1 MNRKRW
7 LSLSLRVVLALLA
20 LVLILLAAAWI
31 ALPGWI
37 KGSGARIATE
47 ALGRE
52 VRINEVHF
60 QPWRLGLV
68 VEGVSIA
75 GAKGE
80 TAPLLNV
87 GRIDAAVSLRS
98 IWHFSPVLSSLTVE
112 KPIIHLARTGDGHY
126 DIDDLIERFNKPSA
140 KPEPAKTNQPDFALY
155 NIRLSGGEIH
165 FDDRPVHREHLV
177 SALSFELPFISTLD
191 TDEKVDVLPFLTGK
205 FNGVEFG
212 GKGDALPFAEPPEAS
227 LEFKLA
233 KLDLTPYLP
242 YVPESLPLKL
252 QKGSV
257 EAQMKLR
264 FAKAQVQLSGQVGLS
279 DFALQTRAGQPW
291 LAWKDLQ
298 IALKDV
304 RPLHHQLQLGAIRWD
319 GLELDLRRDA
329 AGKIFLP
336 TGDAPAK
343 PDAKAETKTSPA
355 WTFGLDSFALNGA
368 VMQWQ
373 DAASHPQANLRA
385 EAVNLKLGALQW
397 PLKNAATLS
406 YAMKLQ
412 GAALSGEGSLAPD
425 LLRLTSNLQDLPLE
439 GFAAYVPASAPL
451 KLKGSLKAQAEI
463 KLAQPLDA
471 DPAAR
476 LNIAL
481 HDVALNDL
489 ALADSHGLPLVA
501 LAALNL
507 DEAGL
512 DLGAQHVHLGKLAL
526 HKPVVQLARDKQGQ
540 WRHAPLVP
548 APSHAPATHVAAAA
562 SKPWAI
568 DLAALTLDGGALRL
582 RDASLGDDDGLN
594 VDVDALKIQLQ
605 NVTWPQTGKPVP
617 VSLSL
622 IVAAPQAK
630 ANARGTVNWQGQL
643 SLANE
648 MSASGRLRLDN
659 LPLQL
664 FDELL
669 DPAWGLRL
677 RRAELGWRG
686 SFEAQQQAAG
696 WRANASG
703 DLLLADLRLAQL
715 SLVDGKRVTGDNLLT
730 WQALNLDGMKVGMQ
744 PGAAPSVNITKA
756 RLDDFYA
763 SLLINEQGKLN
774 LKQIGP
780 QEVAAAPSAASASAS
795 ASAPAASAVPASAA
809 SAASAAPAPP
819 AASAPAPMH
828 IAIQSTELSKGK
840 VDFTDHFVRPNYSAQ
855 LTALTGSLGAFAS
868 DKPATAALQ
877 LHGQVAGT
885 GLLEVGGQINPGASP
900 PELDITASA
909 TDIELAPFSPYSG
922 KYAGYAIERGKLSTK
937 VHYKIEQGGQL
948 QAENQV
954 TLNQLTF
961 GDAVDSPDATHLP
974 VRFAVALLKDRDG
987 VIDINLPISGS
998 INDPQFSFGGLIV
1011 KAIVNLLGKA
1021 LTSPFSLFTGGG
1033 GADLSHIAF
1042 APGSSTPTD
1051 PAQID
1056 KIAKLLNERPALKL
1070 TISGWADL
1078 AHEREALQQ
1087 RSLDDAIATER
1098 RRELR
1103 RQQTAGADAQ
1113 AQAPLSAAD
1122 LSDADRARLLKV
1134 VYGNAKLP
1142 KKPRNLIGLEKDI
1155 PASEMRALLLP
1166 SYAVDAQRIHDLA
1179 LQRSVVLR
1187 DALIAKGVPNSRIF
1201 LGAPHAGGEVPAD
1214 WQAHADM
1221 ALGAD

>member
-1 MNRKRW
+1 MNQNRW
-7 LSLSLRVVLALLA
+7 LFLFLRVVLALLA
-20 LVLILLAAAWI
+20 LILVLLAAAWI

-37 KGSGARIATE
+37 KGSGARMASE

-52 VRINEVHF
+52 VRISEVRF

-68 VEGVSIA
+68 VEGISIA

-87 GRIDAAVSLRS
+87 GRIDAAMSLRS

-112 KPIIHLARTGDGHY
+112 QPIIHLARTGDGHY
-126 DIDDLIERFNKPSA
+126 DIDDLIERFGKPSP
-140 KPEPAKTNQPDFALY
+140 KPGPAKSTQPDFALY

-165 FDDRPVHREHLV
+165 LDDRPVRREHLV
-177 SALSFELPFISTLD
+177 SALNFELPFISTLD

-212 GKGDALPFAEPPEAS
+212 GKGDALPFAEPPQAS
-227 LEFKLA
+227 LDFKLA
-233 KLDLTPYLP
+233 KLDVTPYLP
-242 YVPESLPLKL
+242 YVPEGLPLKL
-252 QKGSV
+252 QRGMV
-257 EAQMKLR
+257 EAQVRLR
-264 FAKAQVQLSGQVGLS
+264 FAKAQVQVSGQLGLS
-279 DFALQTRAGQPW
+279 DVALQTPAGQPW

-304 RPLHHQLQLGAIRWD
+304 RPLHHQLQLGAIHWD
-319 GLELDLRRDA
+319 GLQLDLSRDA
-329 AGKIFLP
+329 AGNVFLP
-336 TGDAPAK
+336 AGDAPVRPEAK
-343 PDAKAETKTSPA
+343 TQAKVESKTETKSDTKSGSAGTA
-355 WTFGLDSFALNGA
+355 WSFGLDSFALNGA
-368 VMQWQ
+368 VVHWQ
-373 DAASHPQANLRA
+373 DAASHPHADLRA
-385 EAVNLKLGALQW
+385 EAIDLKLGAVQW
-397 PLKNAATLS
+397 PLKNAAALN

-425 LLRLTSNLQDLPLE
+425 LLKLTGSLQDLPLE
-439 GFAAYVPASAPL
+439 GFAAYVPAGAPI

-471 DPAAR
+471 GPAAR
-476 LNIAL
+476 LNVAL
-481 HDVALNDL
+481 RDVALNDFS
-489 ALADSHGLPLVA
+489 LADSHGEPLAA
-501 LAALNL
+501 LAALSL

-526 HKPVVQLARDKQGQ
+526 SKPVVQLARDKQGQ
-540 WRHAPLVP
+540 WRHAALVP
-548 APSHAPATHVAAAA
+548 AQSHAAESRTAAAA
-562 SKPWAI
+562 DKPWSI
-568 DLAALTLDGGALRL
+568 DLAALTLDAGALRL

-594 VDVDALKIQLQ
+594 VDADALKLQLQ
-605 NVTWPQTGKPVP
+605 NVTWPQTAKAVP
-617 VSLSL
+617 ISLSL
-622 IVAAPQAK
+622 TVAAPQAK
-630 ANARGTVNWQGQL
+630 ANARGTITWQGQL

-648 MSASGRLRLDN
+648 IGASGRLRIDN
-659 LPLQL
+659 LPLHL

-669 DPAWGLRL
+669 DPSWGLRL
-677 RRAELGWRG
+677 RRCELGWRG
-686 SFEAQQQAAG
+686 TFEAQQQATG

-715 SLVDGKRVTGDNLLT
+715 NLVDGKRVTGDNLLT
-730 WQALNLDGMKVGMQ
+730 WQALNLDGMKFNVQ

-780 QEVAAAPSAASASAS
+780 RDVAA
-795 ASAPAASAVPASAA
+795 ASAPAEPASAAVVASAA
-809 SAASAAPAPP
+809 SAASAPAPVR
-819 AASAPAPMH
+819 

-868 DKPATAALQ
+868 DKPATAPLQ

-885 GLLEVGGQINPGASP
+885 GQLEVGGQINPGASP

-937 VHYKIEQGGQL
+937 VHYKVEQGGQL

-974 VRFAVALLKDRDG
+974 VRFALALLKDRDG

-1011 KAIVNLLGKA
+1011 KAIVNLLGRA

-1033 GADLSHIAF
+1033 GPDLSQIAF
-1042 APGSSTPTD
+1042 APGSPSPSD

-1056 KIAKLLNERPALKL
+1056 KIAQMLTERPALKL

-1087 RSLDDAIATER
+1087 RSLDEAIANER

-1103 RQQTAGADAQ
+1103 RQQTAGTDAQ

-1155 PASEMRALLLP
+1155 PASDMRALLLP
-1166 SYAVDAQRIHDLA
+1166 SYVVDAQRIHDLA

-1214 WQAHADM
+1214 WQAHVDL